1 LVVEEKF
8 IEFFD
13 ELARDGIGK
22 CHESDLRVRG
32 HGEVALERSGT
43 VSGADSRAEDEGV
56 AAVEGGD

>member
-1 LVVEEKF
+1 M
-8 IEFFD
+8 
-13 ELARDGIGK
+13 AS

-43 VSGADSRAEDEGV
+43 VSGADSRVEDEGV